1 MAVVNE
7 DVKDL
12 SLAAAGRARIEWALQ
27 EMPVVRNIMRRFT
40 EQRPRPYVDDYTLAD
55 GCRIRLLVEGRLV
68 NLAAAEGHPS
78 AGWT

>member
-1 MAVVNE
+1 
-7 DVKDL
+7 
-12 SLAAAGRARIEWALQ
+12 
-27 EMPVVRNIMRRFT
+27 VRNIMRRFT